1 MDLCWQSKSL
11 LFKILFK
18 ECACQCR
25 RVASSIRGLGRC
37 EFHPWVGISP
47 GGAHGNSL
55 QYSCLENPMDRG
67 VWWPTVHRVAKSL
80 TWLKCMHTYAG
91 SQLWHTG
98 SSIDLVAWEIF
109 SCDMW
114 DLVSRPGI
122 ELHASVLGATS
133 LRHWTTR
140 DVPKGLILDR
150 KPYSNRTM
158 IVCVCVCVCVCVR
171 VYTVRQQNRNN
182 IHSWLSVSASSASAD
197 STNCGWKYLV
207 KEFQKVPK
215 SKAWI
220 FSSLAT
226 IYITFIW
233 Y

>member
-1 MDLCWQSKSL
+1 M
-11 LFKILFK
+11 
-18 ECACQCR
+18 
-25 RVASSIRGLGRC
+25 SSIRGLGR
-37 EFHPWVGISP
+37 SP

-80 TWLKCMHTYAG
+80 TWLKCMHTHAG

-98 SSIDLVAWEIF
+98 SCIVLVAWEIF

-122 ELHASVLGATS
+122 EPHASALGAQS
-133 LRHWTTR
+133 LSHWTTK

-158 IVCVCVCVCVCVR
+158 IVFVCVH

-182 IHSWLSVSASSASAD
+182 IHSWLSVSTSSASAD
-197 STNCGWKYLV
+197 STNCGWKYLK

-215 SKAWI
+215 SKLE
-220 FSSLAT
+220 FSTLWQLFT
-226 IYITFIW
+226 
-233 Y
+233 

>member
-1 MDLCWQSKSL
+1 M
-11 LFKILFK
+11 
-18 ECACQCR
+18 
-25 RVASSIRGLGRC
+25 RVPS
-37 EFHPWVGISP
+37 VGWEDSP
-47 GGAHGNSL
+47 GGVHGNSL

-80 TWLKCMHTYAG
+80 TWLKCMHTQAG

-98 SSIDLVAWEIF
+98 SSIVLVAWETF

-122 ELHASVLGATS
+122 EPYASALGARS
-133 LRHWTTR
+133 LSHWTIK

-150 KPYSNRTM
+150 KPYSNRT
-158 IVCVCVCVCVCVR
+158 ICVCVCVCVCVCTC
-171 VYTVRQQNRNN
+171 VYTVRPQNRSN
-182 IHSWLSVSASSASAD
+182 IHSWLSVPTSSASAD
-197 STNCGWKYLV
+197 STNCGWKYLE
-207 KEFQKVPK
+207 KKLQKVPK

-220 FSSLAT
+220 FYSLAT

>member
-158 IVCVCVCVCVCVR
+158 IVCVCVCVCACV
-171 VYTVRQQNRNN
+171 Y
-182 IHSWLSVSASSASAD
+182 
-197 STNCGWKYLV
+197 
-207 KEFQKVPK
+207 
-215 SKAWI
+215 SKA
-220 FSSLAT
+220 T
-226 IYITFIW
+226 EQE
-233 Y
+233 